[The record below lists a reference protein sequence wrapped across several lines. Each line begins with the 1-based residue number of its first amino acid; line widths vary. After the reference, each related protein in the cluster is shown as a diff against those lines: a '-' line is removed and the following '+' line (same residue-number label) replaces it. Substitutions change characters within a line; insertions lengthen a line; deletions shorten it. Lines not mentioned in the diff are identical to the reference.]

1 MPHSC
6 AHSGVLWRSSC
17 CRPFFPRMTKETP
30 PGLVLTPQVTTR
42 PEGPSDPESVLAQAS
57 LLPRSMHGKDEVRVL
72 GLVRAEGGGKGKGCT
87 RNLLRVSSWHNN
99 LPSFP

>member
-30 PGLVLTPQVTTR
+30 PGLVLTPQVTTH
-42 PEGPSDPESVLAQAS
+42 PEGPSDPESVLTQAP

-87 RNLLRVSSWHNN
+87 KNLGVSSWHNN